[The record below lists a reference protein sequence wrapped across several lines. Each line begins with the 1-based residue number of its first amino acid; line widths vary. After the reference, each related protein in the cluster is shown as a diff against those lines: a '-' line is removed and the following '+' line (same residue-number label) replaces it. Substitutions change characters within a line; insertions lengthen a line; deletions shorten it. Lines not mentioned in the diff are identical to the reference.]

1 MLKRFLR
8 FPIWRYLIIT
18 LFALLLMGFTFVE
31 NPDWTD
37 FEAVAGWLAFG
48 GGAPIVIA
56 YALSLLVENFPGW
69 HDLPRGVKFILPM
82 LASVG
87 LSIGA
92 NYLLGYPAVIAEISA
107 IWFVV
112 ISAVLAWLGSQ
123 AGYMKAKAASYARSA
138 KELSS
143 SGR

>member
-1 MLKRFLR
+1 MKRFLR
-8 FPIWRYLIIT
+8 FPVWRYLIIT

-56 YALSLLVENFPGW
+56 FALSLLVENFPGW

-92 NYLLGYPAVIAEISA
+92 NYLLEFPEVVAGIAS

-112 ISAVLAWLGSQ
+112 VSAVLAWLGSQ
-123 AGYMKAKAASYARSA
+123 FAYMKTKATNYARSA
-138 KELSS
+138 Q
-143 SGR
+143 

>member
-1 MLKRFLR
+1 MLKRILS
-8 FPIWRYLIIT
+8 FPVWRYLIIT

-56 YALSLLVENFPGW
+56 YALSLLVENWPAW

-92 NYLLGYPAVIAEISA
+92 NYLLSFPEVVAGIAP
-107 IWFVV
+107 IWFVI

-123 AGYMKAKAASYARSA
+123 FAYMKTKAANYARSA
-138 KELSS
+138 
-143 SGR
+143 RP

>member
-48 GGAPIVIA
+48 GGAPIVVA
-56 YALSLLVENFPGW
+56 YALSLLVENWLAW

-92 NYLLGYPAVIAEISA
+92 NYLLGFPEVIAEISA

-112 ISAVLAWLGSQ
+112 VSAVLAWLGSQ
-123 AGYMKAKAASYARSA
+123 VAYMKTKAANYAQSA
-138 KELSS
+138 K
-143 SGR
+143 R